1 MCKDESALKQL
12 GPGAGEA
19 RGALQQPGSPTPTR
33 PMLLHLGWAPQ
44 LRGASYRQ
52 EVGPELLEGRRKGH
66 FLQHASISPPELQ
79 LGAATPGPM
88 DPWFPP

>member
-1 MCKDESALKQL
+1 MSLLLNNWGLEL
-12 GPGAGEA
+12 GRLVGP
-19 RGALQQPGSPTPTR
+19 LQQAGSPTPTR
-33 PMLLHLGWAPQ
+33 PTLLHLGWAPQ
-44 LRGASYRQ
+44 LRGASYGQ